1 MTLREKRD
9 AKQVIKATALLF
21 LVLAEIV
28 DHANSGQTSQDR
40 KGAKRRSRGYHLGT
54 INHGLSIETRLSQ
67 EEQES
72 GGMTVTDTD
81 SDALLSNLIKAPA
94 RVESGQNLSF

>member
-1 MTLREKRD
+1 MVTCLGGGSGGL
-9 AKQVIKATALLF
+9 TAGVLLAPLLVARGLGRRAAHW
-21 LVLAEIV
+21 LVL
-28 DHANSGQTSQDR
+28 HNQRRLQKLSLRRNRR
-40 KGAKRRSRGYHLGT
+40 K
-54 INHGLSIETRLSQ
+54 
-67 EEQES
+67 S